1 MRAAL
6 LLFAADVSWRMD
18 LQMRFLRLS
27 FFMTSSKSPRLYSSG
42 LTAAAN
48 TSFRQRK
55 DGLSAKRFLT
65 IVGPCA
71 AFLLIVLAVA
81 PWIGST
87 GVTWRN
93 VVAGVSPDR
102 EIFVVARLP
111 RTLFAALVGG
121 ALAMAGVLFQALLR
135 NSLADP
141 FTLGVSAGSS
151 FGAVVA
157 IWLGLETVIWGI
169 PFISIAAFI
178 GAFFTILLVFFIA
191 RTGDALPA
199 FTLLLAGI
207 TLNFV
212 FGALIMFIHYAA
224 NFSQGY
230 LMTRWTMG
238 AVDTADLQTVAR
250 SAPFVI
256 ACFFGLL
263 WLSPELNP
271 LTAGEELA
279 ASRGVYVR
287 RIKHLVYFIGS
298 ILTGTV
304 TAFSGPIG
312 FVGLIVPH
320 TVRLI
325 GGPDHR
331 TLIPASF
338 FLGSAFLVL
347 CDTLART
354 LFAPAEIP
362 VGVITAILGGPF
374 FILLLKR
381 KRGELW

>member
-1 MRAAL
+1 MAA
-6 LLFAADVSWRMD
+6 AATSSPRREGGLSVT
-18 LQMRFLRLS
+18 RFL
-27 FFMTSSKSPRLYSSG
+27 
-42 LTAAAN
+42 AV
-48 TSFRQRK
+48 
-55 DGLSAKRFLT
+55 
-65 IVGPCA
+65 VGPCA
-71 AFLLIVLAVA
+71 IFCFAVLLVT

-93 VVAGVSPDR
+93 VLAGVSPDR
-102 EIFVVARLP
+102 EIFLVARLP
-111 RTLFAALVGG
+111 RTLFGAVVGG
-121 ALAMAGVLFQALLR
+121 SLAMAGVLFQAILR

-157 IWLGLETVIWGI
+157 IWLGLETVVWGI
-169 PFISIAAFI
+169 PFISVAAFL
-178 GAFFTILLVFFIA
+178 GAFFTIILVFFIA
-191 RTGDALPA
+191 RTGTALPT
-199 FTLLLAGI
+199 FTLLLAGV

-224 NFSQGY
+224 NFNQGY

-238 AVDTADLQTVAR
+238 AVDTADMRTVAR
-250 SAPFVI
+250 SAPFVV
-256 ACFFGLL
+256 ACLVGLV
-263 WLSPELNP
+263 WISAQLNP
-271 LTAGEELA
+271 LAAGEEWA
-279 ASRGVYVR
+279 ASRGVDVR
-287 RIKHLVYFIGS
+287 RLKNIAYFIGS
-298 ILTGTV
+298 ILTGAV

-325 GGPDHR
+325 AGPDHR

-347 CDTLART
+347 CDTAART
-354 LFAPAEIP
+354 IVAPTEIP
-362 VGVITAILGGPF
+362 VGVITALLGGPF
-374 FILLLKR
+374 FIILLKK